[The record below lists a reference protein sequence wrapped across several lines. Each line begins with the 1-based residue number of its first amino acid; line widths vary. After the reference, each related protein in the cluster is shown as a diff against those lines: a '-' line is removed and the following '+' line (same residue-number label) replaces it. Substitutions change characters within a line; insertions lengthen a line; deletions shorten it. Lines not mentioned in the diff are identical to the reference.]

1 MDLTCTGCGGRLPPE
16 GARET
21 VTCRYCGATCVP
33 PPEVIEHVV
42 ERVVVQR
49 IPLPTGGEAGPP
61 GMPCP
66 RCAAYLKEKRVHA
79 ALIAAC
85 RECGG
90 IWVDAATVER
100 LKSAHDEELENALKS
115 SEAAAR
121 WRPWIRRVRLTKAHE
136 LSPDLERLLIDKAT
150 AERLKSA
157 HDEELENAARR
168 INGPLVLVGPP
179 PDQRLAISCPVCSG
193 PLRRVEIPDT
203 MHSVDVCDV
212 HGTWFDRCN
221 GDELQMFVTSFAEA
235 RAGEV
240 TEGDLRSAGAYLQ
253 VEAVSVS
260 WHTPFTQLANVSH
273 VAAPELVHG

>member
-100 LKSAHDEELENALKS
+100 LKSAHDEELENA
-115 SEAAAR
+115 
-121 WRPWIRRVRLTKAHE
+121 
-136 LSPDLERLLIDKAT
+136 
-150 AERLKSA
+150 
-157 HDEELENAARR
+157 ARR

-240 TEGDLRSAGAYLQ
+240 TEGDLRSAGVGGGFFSRL
-253 VEAVSVS
+253 
-260 WHTPFTQLANVSH
+260 FR
-273 VAAPELVHG
+273 